1 MAEAP
6 KLPVDLFSKMMITD
20 SNGNKSASLT
30 LLIIAFLVTT
40 GLLIISEFEVITLG
54 SVSFTPRAFD
64 WSIATTYLSPFI
76 MLYFGRRRDD
86 IISKNKKPK
95 TSPKEEELQDISELN
110 K

>member
-1 MAEAP
+1 MAETP
-6 KLPVDLFSKMMITD
+6 KAPVDLFSKMMIVD
-20 SNGNKSASLT
+20 SDGNKSASLT

-54 SVSFTPRAFD
+54 SVSFTPRTFD

-76 MLYFGRRRDD
+76 MLYFGRRRDNGP
-86 IISKNKKPK
+86 SKNKKPK
-95 TSPKEEELQDISELN
+95 TSLKEEELPGLD